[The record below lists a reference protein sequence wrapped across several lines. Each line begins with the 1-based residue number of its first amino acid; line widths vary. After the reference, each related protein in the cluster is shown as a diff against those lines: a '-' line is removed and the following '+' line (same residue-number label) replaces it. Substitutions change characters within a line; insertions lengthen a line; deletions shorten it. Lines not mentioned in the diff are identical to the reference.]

1 MFLSILQLLEIKNF
15 VLLDK
20 ARKINNVA
28 YNLLKIIFWFTAI
41 SNSYKHS
48 VFSAFEPK
56 MTLIHVDDDIFD
68 DEVFWSD
75 NRT

>member
-1 MFLSILQLLEIKNF
+1 M
-15 VLLDK
+15 
-20 ARKINNVA
+20 
-28 YNLLKIIFWFTAI
+28 LLKIIFWCTAI

-48 VFSAFEPK
+48 VFSAFELTSK
-56 MTLIHVDDDIFD
+56 MTLIHVDDDKFD